1 MLLSGYD
8 LSNYYMYFAKQ
19 NKLSLFKLSITSYNL
34 QDPQNKQTINV
45 FYKTNL
51 NYYHFIVSHI

>member
-19 NKLSLFKLSITSYNL
+19 NKLSITSYNL